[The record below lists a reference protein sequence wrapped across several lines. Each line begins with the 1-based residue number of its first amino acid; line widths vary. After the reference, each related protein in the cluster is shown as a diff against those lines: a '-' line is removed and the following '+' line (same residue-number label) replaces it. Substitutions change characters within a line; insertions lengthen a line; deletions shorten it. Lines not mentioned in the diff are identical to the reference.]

1 MLTSSVKKNQ
11 PWASGPG
18 EILQHGINLLQKDTD
33 TNRRLAMLS
42 IDNAVELTIK
52 TYLGLPKRVTGL
64 NIRRKDFDEFS
75 ESFPKLLDALEQHA
89 GKKLEGIELS
99 VIDWYHRLR
108 NKLYHEGNGLTV
120 EKDKVIVYAEL
131 AQLLFLRLFGFQI
144 EIDKP
149 STPEIVGNFVT
160 AWSNLYQVLESLA
173 KARFPSREFRGT
185 NSIIPELA
193 LKGLVDG
200 KAVDEIRDIRKVRN
214 EVVHGNIE
222 NLRPELTDRLKELTT
237 ELKKKL
243 NINIQQELM
252 LKP

>member
-1 MLTSSVKKNQ
+1 
-11 PWASGPG
+11 
-18 EILQHGINLLQKDTD
+18 
-33 TNRRLAMLS
+33 MLS

-108 NKLYHEGNGLTV
+108 NQLYHEGNGLTV

-131 AQLLFLRLFGFQI
+131 AQLLFLRLFDFQI

-193 LKGLVDG
+193 LKGLVDR
-200 KAVDEIRDIRKVRN
+200 KAVDEIVYEKYA
-214 EVVHGNIE
+214 
-222 NLRPELTDRLKELTT
+222 T
-237 ELKKKL
+237 KL
-243 NINIQQELM
+243 YM
-252 LKP
+252 GT